1 MKGKELYVM
10 IFILIPLTLL
20 MVYDFFPKLNG
31 FLFLPKPMLIGLLLL
46 IVSLGFF
53 TKHFQ
58 KEKSAQSSFWWNV
71 SLVSYLLSLI
81 VLFTLLGG
89 NSQVGIS
96 LSNPVL
102 WIVVALTV
110 FEMRKEYKKAKV
122 HEVNA

>member
-20 MVYDFFPKLNG
+20 MAYDFFPKLND

-46 IVSLGFF
+46 VVLLGFF
-53 TKHFQ
+53 TIHFQ
-58 KEKSAQSSFWWNV
+58 EVESAQSSFWWNV

-81 VLFTLLGG
+81 VIFTLLGG

-96 LSNPVL
+96 LSSPVL

-110 FEMRKEYKKAKV
+110 FEMKKEYEKAKA